1 MVVIINNRN
10 MEQEKI
16 YSLKDAY
23 KGIVD
28 AISNCELN
36 HKDPSEVPF
45 VIREDWHK
53 YKPCGTFIGCGRKG
67 FVAGIEFYKMDE
79 IKVVAPDVR
88 PEGGGEYWASR
99 GASDCGVSG
108 FVKSKKAGERLL
120 RFVKY
125 VLEKDDTVTW
135 LDYREYEP
143 EWIQFKF
150 SAKEFDVE
158 KLDKLSIDNNGI
170 LTEEIIRECVLT
182 NEEKEVD
189 N

>member
-1 MVVIINNRN
+1 
-10 MEQEKI
+10 MENSQGKI
-16 YSLKDAY
+16 YSLMDAY

-28 AISNCELN
+28 AISNCEMN
-36 HKDPSEVPF
+36 DKDPSEVPF
-45 VIREDWHK
+45 VIREGWHK
-53 YKPCGTFIGCGRKG
+53 YKLCGTFIGYERKG
-67 FVAGIEFYKMDE
+67 LVAGILFNKMDE
-79 IKVVAPDVR
+79 IKDVAPDVR

-99 GASDCGVSG
+99 GASNCDVSG

-125 VLEKDDTVTW
+125 VLEKDETETW

-158 KLDKLSIDNNGI
+158 KLSKLSEANNDI
-170 LTEEIIRECVLT
+170 ITEEIIKECVLKNT
-182 NEEKEVD
+182 D
-189 N
+189 NMS

>member
-1 MVVIINNRN
+1 
-10 MEQEKI
+10 MENSQEKI
-16 YSLKDAY
+16 YSLKDVY

-28 AISNCELN
+28 AISNCEMN

-45 VIREDWHK
+45 VIREGWHK
-53 YKPCGTFIGCGRKG
+53 YKPCSTFIGCGRKG
-67 FVAGIEFYKMDE
+67 FVAGIEFDKMDE

-99 GASDCGVSG
+99 GASNYDVSG

-125 VLEKDDTVTW
+125 VLEKDETETW

-158 KLDKLSIDNNGI
+158 KLSKLSEANNDI
-170 LTEEIIRECVLT
+170 ITEEIIRECILKNT
-182 NEEKEVD
+182 DNNAEV
-189 N
+189 